1 MSTLPPSREAE
12 SLGSR
17 PSEREAGRASGGGAP
32 REVKKVA
39 QFVGLTL
46 WVRRLGRA
54 ALLSLVAT
62 SACLQPPAANPN
74 IIVVGITN
82 GPNNLDPRIGT
93 DDVSE
98 RVGQLIFSN
107 LMDLDDQL
115 RIVPGLAERLDN
127 PEPTTYVAT
136 LRRGVRFHDG
146 HELTSADV
154 VYTFRSLLD
163 PAFVSAKKG
172 AYQTLNAI
180 DARDRYTVVFT
191 LKEPF
196 GSFPVNL
203 VMPIVPDGAGPSFR
217 DHLIGTGPYRFVSYA
232 VDDRIELA
240 SFADYYGGPP
250 RNDGL
255 VLKIVPDDVM
265 RGLELRKGTMDLVVN
280 DVAPDIVYQ
289 LRHEPQLE
297 TVESPG
303 TDYQYVGLNLRDP
316 ILKDLRVRQAISYA
330 IDRRAIVDYLRRGL
344 ATEAIGMLPRISWA
358 FEPDVVAFNYD
369 PDKARALLDEAGYR
383 DPDGDGP
390 EPRMHL
396 SLKAFTSEFI
406 RLQSSVIQQNLR
418 AVGIAL
424 DVRTYEFATL
434 YADVLAGTF
443 QMYTMQWVGGAV
455 ADPDI
460 LRRVFHSTQMPP
472 VGFNRVFFN
481 DPRVDRLLNE
491 AALSTD
497 GGRRRALYGDVQKI
511 VAENAPYISLWHKT
525 NVVVSQR
532 TLTGIHLLP
541 IADYIFLKDVA
552 RTARARA
559 E

>member
-1 MSTLPPSREAE
+1 MK
-12 SLGSR
+12 LGSAR
-17 PSEREAGRASGGGAP
+17 YAGR
-32 REVKKVA
+32 
-39 QFVGLTL
+39 TL
-46 WVRRLGRA
+46 WVRRVT
-54 ALLSLVAT
+54 LLLPLAT
-62 SACLQPPAANPN
+62 AACLHQPAANPN
-74 IIVVGITN
+74 VIVVGILN

-98 RVGQLIFSN
+98 RVGQLIFGN
-107 LMDLDDQL
+107 LMDLDGQL
-115 RIVPGLAERLDN
+115 RVVPGLAERLDN

-154 VYTFRSLLD
+154 VYTFRSFLD
-163 PAFVSAKKG
+163 PTFISAKKG
-172 AYQTLNAI
+172 AYRVLTSI

-196 GSFPVNL
+196 GSFPINL
-203 VMPIVPDGAGPSFR
+203 VMPIVPDGAGPSFH
-217 DHLIGTGPYRFVSYA
+217 DHPIGTGPYRFVSYA

-240 SFADYYGGPP
+240 SFADYYNGRP

-265 RGLELRKGTMDLVVN
+265 RGLELRKGTMDIVVN
-280 DVAPDIVYQ
+280 DLAPDIVYQ

-303 TDYQYVGLNLRDP
+303 TDYQYIGLNLRDP
-316 ILKDLRVRQAISYA
+316 ILKDVRVRQAISYA

-344 ATEAIGMLPRISWA
+344 ATSAVGILPPVSWA
-358 FEPDVVAFNYD
+358 FEPDVATFNYD
-369 PDKARALLDEAGYR
+369 PGRSRALLDEAGYR

-390 EPRMHL
+390 EPRLHL
-396 SLKAFTSEFI
+396 TLKVSSSEFN

-434 YADVLAGTF
+434 YADVLTGNF
-443 QMYTMQWVGGAV
+443 QMYTLQWVGGAV

-460 LRRVFHSTQMPP
+460 LRRVFHSTQVPP
-472 VGFNRVFFN
+472 VGFNRGFFN
-481 DPRVDRLLNE
+481 DPRVDRLLDE
-491 AALSTD
+491 AAVSTD
-497 GGRRRALYGDVQKI
+497 EGRRRALYGDVQKI
-511 VAENAPYISLWHKT
+511 VAEDAPYISLWHKT
-525 NVVVSQR
+525 NVAVSQR
-532 TLTGIHLLP
+532 TLAGIHLLP
-541 IADYIFLKDVA
+541 IADYIFLKDVS
-552 RTARARA
+552 RTAQARA